1 MRKTFLAA
9 SLVCAVFLL
18 ASCAGDE
25 DSAVLPDGPIMET
38 MGVEGKVEFNGAV
51 INTADYAV
59 RSVYVVIL
67 IRDSEDN
74 ILDATS
80 VLVADG
86 EKLDAGESSFFSAS
100 LDFLPADAHS
110 KEVEIYYDLVEE

>member
-1 MRKTFLAA
+1 MRKAFVVA
-9 SLVCAVFLL
+9 SLACAVFLL

-38 MGVEGKVEFNGAV
+38 RGAEGKVEFNGAV

-67 IRDSEDN
+67 VKDSEDN

-80 VLVADG
+80 ALVGDG
-86 EKLDAGESSFFSAS
+86 EKLDAGESFFFTVSF
-100 LDFLPADAHS
+100 DFLPPDAHS